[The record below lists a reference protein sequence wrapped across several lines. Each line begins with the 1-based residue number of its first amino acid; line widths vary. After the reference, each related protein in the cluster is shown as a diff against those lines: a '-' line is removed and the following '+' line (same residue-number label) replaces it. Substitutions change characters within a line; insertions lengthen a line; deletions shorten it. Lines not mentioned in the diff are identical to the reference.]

1 MIRRICHTTSKSNTI
16 REFLELPVE
25 RKVFYQKW
33 EIMIFA
39 AAIGFEACQKAELV
53 DSNGVRDADSGS
65 AVDFSTFD
73 ASGCWPGFFDA
84 ISLVEYSDPDCL
96 KSDDASIE
104 MRVKTF
110 EEYANFG
117 LSVLSEE
124 TVYEMNPVQLADFI
138 LQQLPDEPKKI
149 PDVIFE

>member
-1 MIRRICHTTSKSNTI
+1 MLT
-16 REFLELPVE
+16 
-25 RKVFYQKW
+25 
-33 EIMIFA
+33 
-39 AAIGFEACQKAELV
+39 GFI
-53 DSNGVRDADSGS
+53 
-65 AVDFSTFD
+65 
-73 ASGCWPGFFDA
+73 DA

-138 LQQLPDEPKKI
+138 LKQLPDEPIKI
-149 PDVIFE
+149 PDIIFE